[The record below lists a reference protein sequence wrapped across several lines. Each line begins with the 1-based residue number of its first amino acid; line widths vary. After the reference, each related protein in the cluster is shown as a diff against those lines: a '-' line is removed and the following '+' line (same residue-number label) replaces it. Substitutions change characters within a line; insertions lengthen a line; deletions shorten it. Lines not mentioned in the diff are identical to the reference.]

1 MPTGYNHSRSTRL
14 PPRLTTSEEPIDTQ
28 SSPPTPTPHRAY
40 LFFTVFVAGMSTL
53 AIEFTTSRML
63 QTVYGTSNLVWANV
77 IGLVLLF
84 LTVGYFLGGWLADR
98 RPYPTAFYTLVSF
111 AGFTSV
117 FFLLLTSVLLRG
129 ASAAMAALQMGA
141 ILSSLVG
148 VFFTLALPITLL
160 GCVSPFAIRL
170 AVRDVGEA
178 GRISGRI
185 YAVST
190 WGSLLGTYLPVL
202 LVIPL
207 AGSRLTA
214 VLFGGLLLS
223 VGLFGLW
230 QNSRRAAASALLLPL
245 ILVPFVWLWT
255 QGTVKANEGQLFETE
270 SAYNYVQ
277 VVRDGDCNYLLL
289 NEGQAYHSFYCAG
302 GRVPRVSVW
311 SIMLAAPYLNRDAAP
326 PRNLGVVGLAAGTIP
341 KQYSRVFGPIPIDGI
356 ELDPAIVQAGRD
368 YFALTE
374 PNINAIVGDGRY
386 ELNQLDTLYDVI
398 TLDAYKVPYIPWHL
412 TTREFFAEV
421 RAHLGDQGVL
431 AVNVG
436 RAPQDRRLVE
446 AITATLLQV
455 FPTVHAIDVPGALN
469 TILMATVQPTAPENL
484 RVNLEQ
490 LDPAADPLLRASLEM
505 AVANIVPAVAG
516 DVIFTDE
523 RAPVETMIDSLVLR
537 FLLQDDP
544 GALPG
549 LGT

>member
-1 MPTGYNHSRSTRL
+1 MESGQAAERGRK
-14 PPRLTTSEEPIDTQ
+14 
-28 SSPPTPTPHRAY
+28 Y
-40 LFFTVFVAGMSTL
+40 LFLTVFVAGMSTL
-53 AIEFTTSRML
+53 AVEFTTSRML

-98 RPYPTAFYTLVSF
+98 YPYPFAFYLLVSL
-111 AGFTSV
+111 AGFSSV
-117 FFLLLTSVLLRG
+117 FFLLLTSVLLRTA
-129 ASAAMAALQMGA
+129 ASAMAVVNLGA
-141 ILSSLVG
+141 ILSSLIG

-170 AVRDVGEA
+170 AVRDVQEA

-185 YAVST
+185 YALST
-190 WGSLLGTYLPVL
+190 WGSIMGTYLPVL

-207 AGSRLTA
+207 AGSRITA
-214 VLFGGLLLS
+214 VLFGTLLLLVGLL
-223 VGLFGLW
+223 GLW
-230 QNSRRAAASALLLPL
+230 RSNPRAALYTSLLPL
-245 ILVPFVWLWT
+245 SLLPFIIIWT
-255 QGTVKANEGQLFETE
+255 KGGIKAYEGQIFETE

-289 NEGQAYHSFYCAG
+289 NEGQAYHSFYCDG

-311 SIMLAAPYLNRDAAP
+311 SIMLAAPFFNPAP
-326 PRNLGVVGLAAGTIP
+326 VEVHNLAVIGLAAGTIP
-341 KQYSRVFGPIPIDGI
+341 KQYSHVFGSLKIDGI

-368 YFALTE
+368 YFALDD
-374 PNINAIVGDGRY
+374 PNLQVIVGDGRY
-386 ELNQLDTLYDVI
+386 ELNQLESTYDVI

-412 TTREFFAEV
+412 TTREFFREV
-421 RAHLGDQGVL
+421 RAHLTDQGTV

-436 RAPQDRRLVE
+436 RAPDDRRLVE
-446 AITATLLQV
+446 AITATLLTV

-469 TILMATVQPTAPENL
+469 TILVATVQPTSADNL
-484 RVNLEQ
+484 RTNLENMES
-490 LDPAADPLLRASLEM
+490 DADPLLTQALQT
-505 AVANIVPAVAG
+505 AAGHLVPSAAG

-523 RAPVETMIDSLVLR
+523 RAPVETIIDSLVLR
-537 FLLQDDP
+537 FLLEEGP
-544 GALPG
+544 GGLPG

>member
-1 MPTGYNHSRSTRL
+1 
-14 PPRLTTSEEPIDTQ
+14 
-28 SSPPTPTPHRAY
+28 
-40 LFFTVFVAGMSTL
+40 MSTL

-84 LTVGYFLGGWLADR
+84 LTAGYFLGGWLADR
-98 RPYPTAFYTLVSF
+98 RPYPATFYALVSF
-111 AGFTSV
+111 AGFSSV
-117 FFLLLTSVLLRG
+117 FFLLLMSVLLRG
-129 ASAAMAALQMGA
+129 ASAAMAALEMGP
-141 ILSSLVG
+141 IISSLVG

-185 YAVST
+185 YAIST

-207 AGSRLTA
+207 AGSRMTA
-214 VLFGGLLLS
+214 VLFGGLLLF

-230 QNSRRAAASALLLPL
+230 GSNRRAAVLGLLLPL
-245 ILVPFVWLWT
+245 VLAPFVLHWT
-255 QGTVKANEGQLFETE
+255 QGDIKAYEGQIFETE

-277 VVRDGDCNYLLL
+277 VVRSDDCNYLLL
-289 NEGQAYHSFYCAG
+289 NEGQAYHSFYCDD
-302 GRVPRVSVW
+302 GRVSRVSVW
-311 SIMLAAPYLNRDAAP
+311 SIMLAAPYFNAGGQA

-341 KQYSRVFGPIPIDGI
+341 KQYTRVFGSIPVDGI
-356 ELDPAIVQAGRD
+356 ELDPAIVEAGRD
-368 YFALTE
+368 YFNLTD
-374 PNINAIVGDGRY
+374 PNINVIVGDGRY
-386 ELNQLDTLYDVI
+386 ELNQLDRAYDVI

-412 TTREFFAEV
+412 TTQEFFGEV
-421 RAHLGDQGVL
+421 RDHLTASGVL

-446 AITATLLQV
+446 ALTATLLRV

-469 TILMATVQPTAPENL
+469 TILVATVQPTTAEDLRANL
-484 RVNLEQ
+484 AR
-490 LDPAADPLLRASLEM
+490 LDPAADPLLRAALET
-505 AVANIVPAVAG
+505 AVANLVPAVAG
-516 DVIFTDE
+516 EVVFTDE

-537 FLLQDDP
+537 FLLQDGP
-544 GALPG
+544 GGLPG